1 MSGNKSTVIP
11 KILLIVCGTLF
22 ALLASELILRAFD
35 VDLHLLRKTL
45 YYQCTMPPLHRT
57 SSDAQRLFELVP
69 NSFMR
74 GIPPEPNF
82 KDPKYANKTY
92 DVNINALGFR
102 GKNFAPAK
110 KAGVFRIMI
119 FGGSN
124 TFGMNV
130 NDEDTYPAQM
140 QKIFD
145 EKYPGKVEVWNAG
158 MCAYVMS
165 QDVAYAESVIKQY
178 DPDLVI
184 LQDTN
189 QGRRAFLRKMTIE
202 ELEGLFRKNNELFI
216 ENIPPLWEQ
225 RFLPRQRMHNFL
237 ASTGIKIHRSLVVA
251 SALYRTFCV
260 GLYTCMGA
268 FSNDSVGSITEKF
281 GHFWGFDAWS
291 ISNRELDL
299 FTERHKDKKIVS
311 FFLTESTCKASRDN
325 VVRKDNMADFVLNT
339 EDKPPE
345 YRELHPP
352 SYVYAWYAR
361 ELCDFLVQKGYIPAD
376 NMNHQEPV

>member
-1 MSGNKSTVIP
+1 MSGNRSTVTP
-11 KILLIVCGTLF
+11 KILLVVCGTLF
-22 ALLASELILRAFD
+22 ALLATELILRAFS

-45 YYQCTMPPLHRT
+45 YYQCTMPQLHRT
-57 SSDAQRLFELVP
+57 SPDVQRLFELVP
-69 NSFMR
+69 NSSLR
-74 GIPPEPNF
+74 RVYGEPHF
-82 KDPKYANKTY
+82 KDTKYANKMF

-102 GKNFAPAK
+102 GKNFSPAK

-165 QDVAYAESVIKQY
+165 QDVAYAESVIKKF

-189 QGRRAFLRKMTIE
+189 QGRRAFFGNVTDKELRE
-202 ELEGLFRKNNELFI
+202 FFSKNSELFT
-216 ENIPPLWEQ
+216 ENMPFWGRPDVLGKE
-225 RFLPRQRMHNFL
+225 
-237 ASTGIKIHRSLVVA
+237 KIHFFSISKASKIHYSLARA
-251 SALYRTFCV
+251 SALYRAIYAS
-260 GLYTCMGA
+260 LYGRR
-268 FSNDSVGSITEKF
+268 NDPADPIQGQYNVLGNQN
-281 GHFWGFDAWS
+281 AQM
-291 ISNRELDL
+291 ISGRELRL
-299 FTERHKDKKIVS
+299 FTERHKDKKILW
-311 FFLTESTCKASRDN
+311 FFITDRAHDIVHNSPKMGDN
-325 VVRKDNMADFVLNT
+325 VVDLVLNT
-339 EDKPPE
+339 KDKPSE
-345 YRELHPP
+345 YQETHPP

-361 ELCDFLVQKGYIPAD
+361 ELCDFLAQKGYIPAD
-376 NMNHQEPV
+376 NMNRKEPV